1 MSDKEIYL
9 KLGEMESTIR
19 HLEKCH
25 VDYMNDVE
33 KNDIFREQIKDL
45 IEDLGSKFQSFSTT
59 QDEIKQTLK
68 EQSIQIV
75 EINQKDRTRVTVFA
89 VVGSLLAAIGAFAWS
104 FIDPIIQFISFY
116 YHKTAVK

>member
-9 KLGEMESTIR
+9 KLGEMDSTIR

-45 IEDLGSKFQSFSTT
+45 IEDLGSKFQNFSNT
-59 QDEIKQTLK
+59 QEEMKKTL
-68 EQSIQIV
+68 ELQSVQIL

-104 FIDPIIQFISFY
+104 FIEPIIQFVSFY
-116 YHKTAVK
+116 YHKTSIK